1 MEASEPAAPRS
12 FVPHRSIPSFPGRFL
27 TGNLSDFRSNRLK
40 LFRDVKETCGE
51 IGSIRV
57 GPLSMLLVSSGS
69 IAHTILHSHANDV
82 DGGPLVKT
90 FVPLVGERSLV
101 LLHGPQHR
109 KQRKLLAPSFQ
120 REQLAH
126 FTQTMV
132 RYTLEAIEGWPEGRE
147 LDVHDEMASLTM
159 RIIGKTL
166 FDVDYR
172 HETNE
177 LLGAMGLAL
186 EHIEH
191 LTSSLVRI
199 PLSWPTP
206 RNQRVRRALHT
217 IDTTFREMIR
227 QRRVDHARRKD
238 MLSSLVQVRDEEG
251 QPIGEDQLH
260 DDLMTLYAGHEST
273 ALSLGWTW
281 YLLGRHPEVLA
292 RVRQEVDTVLGGR
305 PPAFEDL
312 PHLRYTLQ
320 VIKESLR
327 LYPVIFMLARAPTKD
342 LDVAGYRLPKGQ
354 MILMPPYS
362 IHRDATF
369 FPDPERFDP
378 DRFRPELEKQLPRH
392 AYIPFGAGPHTCIG
406 NHFAMM
412 EKQLIVATMVQRLNI
427 ELVDDKE
434 LPPDVLTVTLRPSH
448 LKMRVSHRKGV
459 DVSHLPPRSS
469 DRAPVRAGWRHG

>member
-1 MEASEPAAPRS
+1 
-12 FVPHRSIPSFPGRFL
+12 
-27 TGNLSDFRSNRLK
+27 
-40 LFRDVKETCGE
+40 
-51 IGSIRV
+51 
-57 GPLSMLLVSSGS
+57 MLLVSSGS
-69 IAHTILHSHANDV
+69 IAHTLLHSHANDV

-132 RYTLEAIEGWPEGRE
+132 QYTLEAIEGWRDGQEF
-147 LDVHDEMASLTM
+147 DVHGEMAALTM

-186 EHIEH
+186 EHIEY
-191 LTSSLVRI
+191 LTSSLVQI

-206 RNQRVRRALHT
+206 RNKRVRDALHT

-227 QRRVDHARRKD
+227 QRRVDHALRKD

-260 DDLMTLYAGHEST
+260 DDLMTIYAGHEST

-281 YLLGRHPEVLA
+281 YLLARHPEVFA
-292 RVRQEVDTVLGGR
+292 RVRQEVDQVLGGR

-312 PHLRYTLQ
+312 PRLRYTLQ

-327 LYPVIFMLARAPTKD
+327 LYPVIFMLARAPTRD
-342 LDVAGYRLPKGQ
+342 LDIAGYRLPKGQ
-354 MILMPPYS
+354 MVLMPPYL

-369 FPDPERFDP
+369 FPEPERFDP
-378 DRFRPELEKQLPRH
+378 ERFRPELEKQLPRY

-412 EKQLIVATMVQRLNI
+412 EQQLIVATMVQRLNI
-427 ELVDDKE
+427 ELVDGKE
-434 LPPDVLTVTLRPSH
+434 LSPEVLTVTLRPSH
-448 LKMRVSHRKGV
+448 LKMRVEHRK
-459 DVSHLPPRSS
+459 DARVS
-469 DRAPVRAGWRHG
+469 AVA

>member
-1 MEASEPAAPRS
+1 MDSPAPVGHPPEPPPAPELT
-12 FVPHRSIPSFPGRFL
+12 PLPTARSIPRFPGGFL
-27 TGNLSDFRSNRLK
+27 LGNLSDFRHHRLK
-40 LFRDVKETCGE
+40 LFRDIKERCGE
-51 IGSIRV
+51 IGNIRV
-57 GPLSMLLVSSGS
+57 GPLPVSVVTSGS
-69 IAHTILHSHANDV
+69 IAHTLLHSHANDV

-90 FVPLVGERSLV
+90 FTPLVGERSLV

-132 RYTLEAIEGWPEGRE
+132 RYTLDAIEGWRDGQTF
-147 LDVHDEMASLTM
+147 DVHDEMATLTM

-177 LLGAMGLAL
+177 LLGAMGQAL
-186 EHIEH
+186 EHIEY
-191 LTSSLVRI
+191 LTSSLVQI

-206 RNQRVRRALHT
+206 RNRRVREALRT
-217 IDTTFREMIR
+217 IDTTFRGMIR
-227 QRRVDHARRKD
+227 QRRVDHGQRKD

-260 DDLMTLYAGHEST
+260 NDLMTIYSGHEST

-281 YLLGRHPEVLA
+281 YLLARHPEVLA

-305 PPAFEDL
+305 PPAFEHL

-342 LDVAGYRLPKGQ
+342 LEVEGYRLPKEQ
-354 MILMPPYS
+354 MILMPPYI
-362 IHRDATF
+362 IHRDEKF

-378 DRFRPELEKQLPRH
+378 DRFLPEREKQLPRY
-392 AYIPFGAGPHTCIG
+392 AWFPFGAGPHTCIG
-406 NHFAMM
+406 NHFALM
-412 EKQLIVATMVQRLNI
+412 EKQLIVATMVQRLNV
-427 ELVDDKE
+427 ELVDDQE
-434 LPPDVLTVTLRPSH
+434 LTPEVLTVTLRPSH
-448 LKMRVSHRKGV
+448 LKMRVEHRK
-459 DVSHLPPRSS
+459 D
-469 DRAPVRAGWRHG
+469 APVSRVA

>member
-1 MEASEPAAPRS
+1 MEAPAPAPAPELTPLTTITTS
-12 FVPHRSIPSFPGRFL
+12 KPIPRFPGGFL
-27 TGNLSDFRSNRLK
+27 QGNLSEFRHQRLK
-40 LFRDVKETCGE
+40 LFRDLKETCGE
-51 IGSIRV
+51 IGTIRL
-57 GPLSMLLVSSGS
+57 GPVSTHVVTSGS
-69 IAHTILHSHANDV
+69 IAHTLLHGHANDV
-82 DGGPLVKT
+82 NGGPLVKT
-90 FVPLVGERSLV
+90 FTPLVGERSLV

-132 RYTLEAIEGWPEGRE
+132 RYTLDAIDGWRDGQTF
-147 LDVHDEMASLTM
+147 DVHDEMARLTM

-172 HETNE
+172 HETTE
-177 LLGAMGLAL
+177 LIGAMGQAL
-186 EHIEH
+186 EHIEY

-206 RNQRVRRALHT
+206 RNKRVREALHT

-227 QRRVDHARRKD
+227 QRRVDHAQRKD
-238 MLSSLVQVRDEEG
+238 MLSSLVRVRDEEG

-260 DDLMTLYAGHEST
+260 DDLMTIYSGHEST

-281 YLLGRHPEVLA
+281 YLLARHPEVLA

-342 LDVAGYRLPKGQ
+342 LEVAGYRLPKGQ
-354 MILMPPYS
+354 MVLMPPYI
-362 IHRDATF
+362 IHRDEKF

-378 DRFRPELEKQLPRH
+378 DRFQPEREKQLPRY
-392 AYIPFGAGPHTCIG
+392 AYFPFGAGPHTCIG
-406 NHFAMM
+406 NHFALM
-412 EKQLIVATMVQRLNI
+412 EKQLIVATMVQRLNVT
-427 ELVDDKE
+427 LVDGQE
-434 LPPDVLTVTLRPSH
+434 LAPEVLTVTLRPSH
-448 LKMRVSHRKGV
+448 LKMRVEYRK
-459 DVSHLPPRSS
+459 DTAVSRV
-469 DRAPVRAGWRHG
+469 A

>member
-1 MEASEPAAPRS
+1 MDAHTPANSPLAP
-12 FVPHRSIPSFPGRFL
+12 PPAPELTPDTPLKPIPRFPGRFL
-27 TGNLSDFRSNRLK
+27 TGSLSDFRHHRLK
-40 LFRDVKETCGE
+40 LFRDIKETCGE
-51 IGSIRV
+51 IGTIRV
-57 GPLSMLLVSSGS
+57 GPMPIQVVTSGS
-69 IAHTILHSHANDV
+69 IAHTLLHHHANDV

-132 RYTLEAIEGWPEGRE
+132 QYTLDAISGWRDGQTF
-147 LDVHDEMASLTM
+147 DAHDEMATLTM

-177 LLGAMGLAL
+177 LLGAMGQAL
-186 EHIEH
+186 QHIEY
-191 LTSSLVRI
+191 LTSSLVPL

-206 RNQRVRRALHT
+206 RNRRVREALRT
-217 IDTTFREMIR
+217 IDTTFRTMIR
-227 QRRVDHARRKD
+227 QRRVDHGQRQD
-238 MLSSLVQVRDEEG
+238 MLSSLVRVRDEEG
-251 QPIGEDQLH
+251 QPISEDQLH
-260 DDLMTLYAGHEST
+260 DDLMTIYSGHEST

-281 YLLGRHPEVLA
+281 YLLARHPEVLA

-312 PHLRYTLQ
+312 PLLRYTLQ

-342 LDVAGYRLPKGQ
+342 LDVAGYRLPRGQ
-354 MILMPPYS
+354 MVLMPPYI

-378 DRFRPELEKQLPRH
+378 DRFLPEREKLLPRY
-392 AYIPFGAGPHTCIG
+392 AYLPFGAGPHTCIG
-406 NHFAMM
+406 NHFALM
-412 EKQLIVATMVQRLNI
+412 EKQLIVATMVQRLDI
-427 ELVDDKE
+427 ALAEDKE
-434 LPPDVLTVTLRPSH
+434 LPPEVLTVTLRPSH
-448 LKMRVSHRKGV
+448 LQMRVKHR
-459 DVSHLPPRSS
+459 
-469 DRAPVRAGWRHG
+469 

>member
-1 MEASEPAAPRS
+1 MEAPAPASPPPAPPDAPTLTAVTPSR
-12 FVPHRSIPSFPGRFL
+12 PIPRFPGHFL
-27 TGNLSDFRSNRLK
+27 TGNLSGFRHDRLK
-40 LFRDVKETCGE
+40 LFRDIKETCGE
-51 IGSIRV
+51 IGTLRV
-57 GPLSMLLVSSGS
+57 GPLPITVVTSGT
-69 IAHTILHSHANDV
+69 IAHSLLHHHANDV

-90 FVPLVGERSLV
+90 FIPLVGERSLV

-132 RYTLEAIEGWPEGRE
+132 QYTLDAIAGWRDGQEF
-147 LDVHDEMASLTM
+147 DVHDEMATLTM

-177 LLGAMGLAL
+177 LLGAMGHAL
-186 EHIEH
+186 QHIEY
-191 LTSSLVRI
+191 LTSSLVQI

-206 RNQRVRRALHT
+206 RNKRVREALRT
-217 IDTTFREMIR
+217 IDTTFRGMIR
-227 QRRVDHARRKD
+227 QRRVDHGQRKD

-251 QPIGEDQLH
+251 QPISEDQLH
-260 DDLMTLYAGHEST
+260 NDLMTIYAGHEST

-281 YLLGRHPEVLA
+281 YLLARHPEVLA

-312 PHLRYTLQ
+312 PQLRYTLQ

-342 LDVAGYRLPKGQ
+342 LDIAGYRLAKGQ
-354 MILMPPYS
+354 MVLMPPYI

-378 DRFRPELEKQLPRH
+378 DRFRPELEKQLPRY
-392 AYIPFGAGPHTCIG
+392 AYFPFGAGPHTCIG

-412 EKQLIVATMVQRLNI
+412 EKQLIVATMVQRLNV
-427 ELVDDKE
+427 ELIDDKE
-434 LPPDVLTVTLRPSH
+434 LLPEVLTVTLRPSH
-448 LKMRVSHRKGV
+448 LKMRVRHREDATTRDASKV
-459 DVSHLPPRSS
+459 
-469 DRAPVRAGWRHG
+469 A

>member
-1 MEASEPAAPRS
+1 MEAPSHVPAPDPTPEPPPSPTLTPVTTLKPIPRL
-12 FVPHRSIPSFPGRFL
+12 PGSLL
-27 TGNLSDFRSNRLK
+27 TGHLSAFRSNRLK

-57 GPLSMLLVSSGS
+57 GPMPLLVVTSGT
-69 IAHTILHSHANDV
+69 IAHTVLHSHANDV
-82 DGGPLVKT
+82 DGGPIVKT
-90 FVPLVGERSLV
+90 FVPLVGEQSLV
-101 LLHGPQHR
+101 LLHGPEHR

-132 RYTLEAIEGWPEGRE
+132 QYTLEAIEGWRDGQEF
-147 LDVHDEMASLTM
+147 DVHDEMAALTM

-172 HETNE
+172 HETTE

-186 EHIEH
+186 EHIEY
-191 LTSSLVRI
+191 LTSSLVQI

-206 RNQRVRRALHT
+206 RNKRVRQALHT

-227 QRRVDHARRKD
+227 QRRVDHGQRKD

-260 DDLMTLYAGHEST
+260 DDLMTIYSGHEST

-281 YLLGRHPEVLA
+281 YLLARHPEVLA
-292 RVRQEVDTVLGGR
+292 RVRQEVDSVLGGR

-312 PHLRYTLQ
+312 PNLRYTLQ

-342 LDVAGYRLPKGQ
+342 LEVAGYRLPKGQ
-354 MILMPPYS
+354 MILMPPYI

-369 FPDPERFDP
+369 FPEPEKFDPERF
-378 DRFRPELEKQLPRH
+378 RPEREKQLPRY
-392 AYIPFGAGPHTCIG
+392 AYMPFGAGPHTCIG

-412 EKQLIVATMVQRLNI
+412 EEQLILATMVQRLDI
-427 ELVDDKE
+427 EQAGQQEV
-434 LPPDVLTVTLRPSH
+434 PPEVLTVTLRPSH
-448 LKMRVSHRKGV
+448 FKMRVKHRQ
-459 DVSHLPPRSS
+459 DT
-469 DRAPVRAGWRHG
+469 RAAGAA